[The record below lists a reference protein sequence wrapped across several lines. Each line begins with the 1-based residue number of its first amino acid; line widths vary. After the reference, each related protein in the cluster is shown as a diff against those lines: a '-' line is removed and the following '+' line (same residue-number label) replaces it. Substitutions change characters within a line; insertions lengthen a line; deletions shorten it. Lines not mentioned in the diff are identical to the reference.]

1 MIVSPLRL
9 NASRRNRRQT
19 NHQWRSKRSEMQF
32 RRHLAISYSNWR
44 WSNRHIDSRSFRW
57 RLFFASI
64 ASGADLRRASIGSGK
79 IPANPAEIQQ

>member
-1 MIVSPLRL
+1 VIIRPLRL

-44 WSNRHIDSRSFRW
+44 WSNRHIDSRSYRW
-57 RLFFASI
+57 RLFVANASP
-64 ASGADLRRASIGSGK
+64 AYLRHAMELNRFRK
-79 IPANPAEIQQ
+79 F

>member
-1 MIVSPLRL
+1 MIIGPIRFD
-9 NASRRNRRQT
+9 ASHRNRRYPR
-19 NHQWRSKRSEMQF
+19 HQERSKRSEMQF
-32 RRHLAISYSNWR
+32 MRHLAISYSNWR

-79 IPANPAEIQQ
+79 IPANQAQDCS